1 MPKLLS
7 IHSILAGVATSA
19 ALLFGAPAAYAAP
32 GVCNSGNTFVI
43 AGPTFGDNFVVNA
56 GGTTLTPLGG
66 TGTFSCIQQQ
76 DKLFSN
82 FNLGNIPAT
91 GSAALNF
98 SNVGGV
104 DTHTISLQSGNFANG
119 STYSFG
125 YNIEVL
131 TSTPQAH
138 LVAAEAAILQTVGVS
153 NMTKHMVD
161 NDGDTFNIAF
171 SQTGATASGST
182 TTALDPSVLWLD
194 VTDTLTLSATP
205 GSNATGVSNSFIEA
219 VPEPASLLV
228 LGAGMAGLGLLR
240 RRRQN

>member
-7 IHSILAGVATSA
+7 IHSTLAAVATGA

-32 GVCNSGNTFVI
+32 GTCNAGNTFVI
-43 AGPTFGDNFVVNA
+43 SGPTFGDNFTINA
-56 GGTTLTPLGG
+56 GGATLTPLGG

-82 FNLGNIPAT
+82 FNLGGIPAT

-138 LVAAEAAILQTVGVS
+138 LIAAEAAILQTVGAS
-153 NMTKHMVD
+153 SMKKHMVD
-161 NDGDTFNIAF
+161 NDGDVFDIAF
-171 SQTGATASGST
+171 SQVGATAIGST

-240 RRRQN
+240 RRRRN